1 MTRTARSAAL
11 AALIALAAIAAI
23 VAADFTSTVQAQ
35 SDDVML
41 DSPGEEPNSGRIVAR
56 RLHDDRTE
64 YKTEFGW
71 QQRTNLGWGDRVLPL
86 NRYFPADPGHSRW
99 LQSSPVEVDG
109 VELGL
114 IEVRLLAD
122 DRLEFAFLRTTGER
136 ILPQSR
142 YFPADARVDRDR
154 WLGSTEIAI
163 KHSDS
168 EDLHQQI
175 AERFAPVLRFE
186 QDEDYFPVPVELMIR
201 HSTLHFTRN
210 GQEYERKPKTYGLTH
225 LISHIG
231 EESYLDLADWRR
243 GEKGDRVVY
252 ARVAE
257 TYGEGQRGVLVQY
270 WFFYLYNATGVP
282 THSHEGD
289 WEGIQLW
296 FAGLSPDDL
305 LTATVP
311 AQIGYAAH
319 KSGWAYRL
327 GESCAELS
335 RQHPTFALWPSVYV
349 ARNRHASYIEAG
361 SGSWDNPFNTL
372 DKSRD
377 KNDQFQGNGA
387 AWALQG
393 RDIPNVEGELGYE
406 IRLLPEYI
414 GRSGYSWLG
423 WNGRW
428 GDSSG
433 RVTTNNGPLGPAFKS
448 HFRELPVRNG
458 WSEGTYQC
466 HSRYE

>member
-1 MTRTARSAAL
+1 MTHAVRSAAIATLAAL
-11 AALIALAAIAAI
+11 AAVAAII
-23 VAADFTSTVQAQ
+23 AADLTPPAQAQ

-56 RLHDDRTE
+56 RLRDNRTE

-86 NRYFPADPGHSRW
+86 NRFFPADPGHSRW
-99 LQSSPVEVDG
+99 LPSSPVEVEG

-142 YFPADARVDRDR
+142 YFPADAPVDRFR
-154 WLGSTEIAI
+154 WLHSAEITI
-163 KHSDS
+163 ENSDS

-175 AERFAPVLRFE
+175 AERFAPVLHFE

-201 HSTLHFTRN
+201 HSTLHYTRN
-210 GQEYERKPKTYGLTH
+210 GQERTRAPRTYGLTH

-270 WFFYLYNATGVP
+270 WFFYLYNATGEP
-282 THSHEGD
+282 IWSHEGD

-311 AQIGYAAH
+311 AQTGYAAH
-319 KSGWAYRL
+319 ESGWAYRL
-327 GESCAELS
+327 SESCAELS

-349 ARNRHASYIEAG
+349 ARNRHASYIVAG
-361 SGSWDNPFNTL
+361 SGGDR
-372 DKSRD
+372 DKSFD
-377 KNDQFQGNGA
+377 GQDQFQGNGA

-393 RDIPNVEGELGYE
+393 RDIPDVEGELGYE

-428 GDSSG
+428 GDTG
-433 RVTTNNGPLGPAFKS
+433 GDPRNDGPLGPAFKS

-466 HSRYE
+466 HSRYG